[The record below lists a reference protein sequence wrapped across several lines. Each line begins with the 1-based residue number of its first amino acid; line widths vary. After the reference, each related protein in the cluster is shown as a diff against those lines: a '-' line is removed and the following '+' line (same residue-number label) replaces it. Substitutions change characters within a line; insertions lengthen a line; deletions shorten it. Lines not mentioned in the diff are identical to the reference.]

1 MENRRKEKDRIR
13 QEIKENF
20 RTESKPIALNRSV
33 SVLEKNRSRL
43 TREEYID
50 LDQFIT
56 HLKITTK

>member
-1 MENRRKEKDRIR
+1 MENRKNEKENLKK
-13 QEIKENF
+13 EIKEYF
-20 RTESKPIALNRSV
+20 RFDVKQNALRKSV

-50 LDQFIT
+50 LDQLIT